1 MGQLTQTT
9 AQVQVILDDADA
21 ANVGKTSL
29 TDGSDTTS
37 VAFKKSGFYSLQ
49 GSSANAPSTDRAVL
63 ISAVRDTAATGEI
76 RYGQIAI
83 TESNGLWWNRDDG
96 GSLGTWYEAVTTAS
110 AQTLTNKTLTS
121 PILTTPQ
128 INDSAADHQYIFAGS
143 DLAADRTV
151 TLPLL
156 TGDDTFVFAAHT
168 QTLTNKTLTTPT
180 VSGLTLS
187 DASIIFEGATAN
199 DHETTLT
206 VTDPTAD
213 RTITLPD
220 ATDTLVGRA
229 TTDTLTNKTLTSP
242 IASGLTL
249 SDASIVFEGATADAH
264 ETTLTVTDPTA
275 DRTITLPNA
284 TDTLVG
290 LATTDTLTN
299 KTLTS
304 PVLNTGV
311 SGTAVLDEDDF
322 TGASAT
328 KLATSESI
336 KAYVDSQV
344 GSFDTLSEVLAAGNT
359 TGSNDIAVDT
369 TQKVQFRDTAIYIN
383 SSADGQLD
391 IVSDTTVQIDSGGTI
406 TLDADTDGQVAFK
419 DGGTQYGLISK
430 AVNNLILKSS
440 VVDGDV
446 IIQGTDSG
454 GTVTAATFDMSNS
467 GAATFG
473 GAVTADAGISVDNIT
488 IDGTEIDL
496 SSGDLTIDVAGNII
510 LDADGGEVKFDDG
523 GTRFANLYKSSNNFV
538 VSSAISDGDIVF
550 KGNDGGSTITALTL
564 DMSSAGR
571 ANFNN
576 DIGLNDG
583 RALRLGSDDDG
594 AIYNDGSNTYI
605 KNATSNHDIIFQG
618 NDDGSAITAL
628 TIDMSAAGAATFN
641 SSVSTPTLSSPDGTA
656 ILTLSNT
663 GEAQFNRGIVVNEG
677 SYNSDFRVESD
688 GATHMLFVDGG
699 TNQVGINRSSFLNST
714 VRLEVGGAD
723 NVPLIA
729 AEASGVR
736 AGIGVS
742 SSKVGFYHD
751 ATSVLTID
759 STGKIE
765 TVTNGVIESASSAG
779 TLTISGGSTN
789 KGGQILLRGGN
800 IDSDIIFKSQAFTA
814 TPQEVA
820 RIGPSEMVVNEG
832 SLAYD
837 FRVESDTNAN
847 MLFVD
852 AGNDHVNIGTSSD
865 LNGVLNVDGNL
876 SLSGAGTSNRYVA
889 LLGETS
895 AYAGTL
901 MLQAGGGSAAYGA
914 AVVMHGHSHA
924 TNPGMLYLAGSS
936 GAGGKSV
943 VIGRNGNSVTT
954 ASEMLTA
961 YSNGAELVINEFG
974 NDQDFRVESDSQA
987 NAFVVDGGN
996 NSVTFGKATDGLTLA
1011 GGGFSNLQSG
1021 GHVYFHVTNTE
1032 TDPNSGVMYINR
1044 QSSDGILVQFR
1055 QANSPEGT
1063 IEVSGATVSYNGFAG
1078 RHESS
1083 GIATTTAK
1091 GTVVSTIDEL
1101 DEYLSGPRQGQ
1112 TRADHAKVKM
1122 SDTVGDARVYGV
1134 VDNFTDEGKVNVIS
1148 VGIGS
1153 IKVTGACAGGD
1164 LLESNGDGTAKVQ
1177 ADDIIRS
1184 KTIGKVTI
1192 GDSNTDVKLVSCVLY
1207 CG

>member
-143 DLAADRTV
+143 DLTADRTV

-187 DASIIFEGATAN
+187 DASVIFEGATAN
-199 DHETTLT
+199 DYETTLT

-242 IASGLTL
+242 IASGLSL
-249 SDASIVFEGATADAH
+249 SDASIVFEGATANDH

-275 DRTITLPNA
+275 DRTITLPDA

-304 PVLNTGV
+304 PVFNTGV

-336 KAYVDSQV
+336 KAYVDAQV

-359 TGSNDIAVDT
+359 TGSTNIEVENA
-369 TQKVQFRDTAIYIN
+369 QKVQFRDTAIYIN

-473 GAVTADAGISVDNIT
+473 GAVTADAGISVDNININGTT
-488 IDGTEIDL
+488 IAL
-496 SSGDLTIDVAGNII
+496 SSGDLTIDVAGDII
-510 LDADGGEVKFDDG
+510 LDADGGDFKFRDG
-523 GTRFANLYKSSNNFV
+523 GAGFFTISNSSLDTVLKTEQSNEDF
-538 VSSAISDGDIVF
+538 II
-550 KGNDGGSTITALTL
+550 KGNDGGSEITALTL
-564 DMSSAGR
+564 DMSE
-571 ANFNN
+571 
-576 DIGLNDG
+576 
-583 RALRLGSDDDG
+583 
-594 AIYNDGSNTYI
+594 
-605 KNATSNHDIIFQG
+605 
-618 NDDGSAITAL
+618 
-628 TIDMSAAGAATFN
+628 AGAATFN
-641 SSVSTPTLSSPDGTA
+641 AGATFGGTVTTDGITNNGDVVFSKSTTGVPIIKMSGFATAGNPYGIINFYNEDGSQQGPNNAVQIKALAKNTDGSGGELAFHTSTGTGSEGADAVERLRIGSSGQVTIKAAGADASRTLSIQGTNGSSQTYQFNIVADGENSAAKFMIGSGGGAASERLRIDSVGTTTIKTDGTTQLVLNRA
-656 ILTLSNT
+656 DASIQSGNQIANLLVTGDDPSAGQSGASIAFTAGDAWATNSYPTNIVFYNDNSGTLSPRMTLTSDGNLLVGKTSTALATAGLTFGGAGFASLTRDGAEPLNINRLSSDGNLAVFYKAGTSVGSIGVTSGSLGIGQSNT
-663 GEAQFNRGIVVNEG
+663 GLGFFNTDSIVFPATAAGSTRDSAIDLGYASGGRFKNLYLSGGVYANNASGAFLWNAENSHIAFGTNNIERLRIASNGWVNPNANTTSNPADSQGLHFGWNLSNGGGESLIVFNQGAGATGGLVFSDNSANGTPVERMRIGSDGVAHFNGDVKVLSGDIQMGSGRGIN
-677 SYNSDFRVESD
+677 F
-688 GATHMLFVDGG
+688 
-699 TNQVGINRSSFLNST
+699 
-714 VRLEVGGAD
+714 
-723 NVPLIA
+723 
-729 AEASGVR
+729 
-736 AGIGVS
+736 
-742 SSKVGFYHD
+742 
-751 ATSVLTID
+751 
-759 STGKIE
+759 
-765 TVTNGVIESASSAG
+765 SASSNAG
-779 TLTISGGSTN
+779 GMTSETLDDYEEGLWTLTIATSGTGESVSIGSTTGTYT
-789 KGGQILLRGGN
+789 KIGRQV
-800 IDSDIIFKSQAFTA
+800 TA
-814 TPQEVA
+814 T
-820 RIGPSEMVVNEG
+820 IYTSGVNV
-832 SLAYD
+832 SA
-837 FRVESDTNAN
+837 
-847 MLFVD
+847 
-852 AGNDHVNIGTSSD
+852 AG
-865 LNGVLNVDGNL
+865 
-876 SLSGAGTSNRYVA
+876 SGAVLLGGLPFTCSNGIQFYAVPSFGHTTLFSYEPDGYVTINQTYITVTRVGTTTSNALSVGNPRYMMM
-889 LLGETS
+889 T
-895 AYAGTL
+895 
-901 MLQAGGGSAAYGA
+901 
-914 AVVMHGHSHA
+914 
-924 TNPGMLYLAGSS
+924 
-936 GAGGKSV
+936 
-943 VIGRNGNSVTT
+943 VT
-954 ASEMLTA
+954 
-961 YSNGAELVINEFG
+961 Y
-974 NDQDFRVESDSQA
+974 
-987 NAFVVDGGN
+987 
-996 NSVTFGKATDGLTLA
+996 
-1011 GGGFSNLQSG
+1011 
-1021 GHVYFHVTNTE
+1021 
-1032 TDPNSGVMYINR
+1032 
-1044 QSSDGILVQFR
+1044 
-1055 QANSPEGT
+1055 
-1063 IEVSGATVSYNGFAG
+1063 
-1078 RHESS
+1078 
-1083 GIATTTAK
+1083 
-1091 GTVVSTIDEL
+1091 
-1101 DEYLSGPRQGQ
+1101 
-1112 TRADHAKVKM
+1112 
-1122 SDTVGDARVYGV
+1122 
-1134 VDNFTDEGKVNVIS
+1134 FTDS
-1148 VGIGS
+1148 
-1153 IKVTGACAGGD
+1153 
-1164 LLESNGDGTAKVQ
+1164 
-1177 ADDIIRS
+1177 
-1184 KTIGKVTI
+1184 
-1192 GDSNTDVKLVSCVLY
+1192 
-1207 CG
+1207 

>member
-143 DLAADRTV
+143 DLTADRTV

-242 IASGLTL
+242 IASGLSL
-249 SDASIVFEGATADAH
+249 SDASIVFEGATANDH

-275 DRTITLPNA
+275 DRTITLPDA

-304 PVLNTGV
+304 PVFNTGV

-473 GAVTADAGISVDNIT
+473 GAVTADAGISVDNININGTT
-488 IDGTEIDL
+488 IAL
-496 SSGDLTIDVAGNII
+496 SSGDLTLDVAEDII
-510 LDADGGEVKFDDG
+510 LDADGGDFKFRDG
-523 GTRFANLYKSSNNFV
+523 GAGFFTISNSSLDTVLKTEQSNEDF
-538 VSSAISDGDIVF
+538 II
-550 KGNDGGSTITALTL
+550 KGNDGGSEITALTL
-564 DMSSAGR
+564 DMSE
-571 ANFNN
+571 
-576 DIGLNDG
+576 
-583 RALRLGSDDDG
+583 
-594 AIYNDGSNTYI
+594 
-605 KNATSNHDIIFQG
+605 
-618 NDDGSAITAL
+618 
-628 TIDMSAAGAATFN
+628 AGAATFN
-641 SSVSTPTLSSPDGTA
+641 AGATFGGNVDVTGTVTSDGLTVDGDAIIKSAGVNNTPADLSLWHTDVSIVSGDDLAVISAEGSDSGGSAPYQGAKILFDAAANWDTGSSNYYPTNIKFFTQDNSGTDTIAAGPRMTISSAGNVGIGLSSGISSKLHVNTEISIGADGDNRAIVGYTPNRFYIGTRQSGTNYFDTVSVSGGSVGIGNSTVASTRFAVTGSVVGANIETTSATAGHEGLIVNRQNSDGTA
-656 ILTLSNT
+656 IAINKAGSTVGSIGVTSGSLGIGQSNT
-663 GEAQFNRGIVVNEG
+663 GLGFFNTDNIVFPATAAGATRDAAIDLGYASGGRFKNLYLSGNISTGTGAANANNYQIKVSAGTTGLSRFIAADTSDAGYIDYEHSSDSWIHRTAGAERMRIMSGGDARFTLGADAVGTFTDEVGEVGSGNFCLQVANSAQSALKPLGFRAEDIRFATGSLERMRIASDGVVHLNGDVKVLSGDIQMGSGRGIN
-677 SYNSDFRVESD
+677 F
-688 GATHMLFVDGG
+688 
-699 TNQVGINRSSFLNST
+699 
-714 VRLEVGGAD
+714 
-723 NVPLIA
+723 
-729 AEASGVR
+729 
-736 AGIGVS
+736 
-742 SSKVGFYHD
+742 
-751 ATSVLTID
+751 
-759 STGKIE
+759 
-765 TVTNGVIESASSAG
+765 SASSNAG
-779 TLTISGGSTN
+779 GMTSETLDDYEEGLWTLTITTSGTGESVSIGSTTGTYT
-789 KGGQILLRGGN
+789 KIGRQV
-800 IDSDIIFKSQAFTA
+800 TA
-814 TPQEVA
+814 TIYTSGVNVSAAGSGAVLLGGLPFTCSNGIQFYAV
-820 RIGPSEMVVNEG
+820 PSFGHTTLFSYEPDGYV
-832 SLAYD
+832 
-837 FRVESDTNAN
+837 TINAN
-847 MLFVD
+847 YITVTR
-852 AGNDHVNIGTSSD
+852 VGTT
-865 LNGVLNVDGNL
+865 
-876 SLSGAGTSNRYVA
+876 TSNALSVGNPRYMMM
-889 LLGETS
+889 T
-895 AYAGTL
+895 
-901 MLQAGGGSAAYGA
+901 
-914 AVVMHGHSHA
+914 
-924 TNPGMLYLAGSS
+924 
-936 GAGGKSV
+936 
-943 VIGRNGNSVTT
+943 VT
-954 ASEMLTA
+954 
-961 YSNGAELVINEFG
+961 Y
-974 NDQDFRVESDSQA
+974 
-987 NAFVVDGGN
+987 
-996 NSVTFGKATDGLTLA
+996 
-1011 GGGFSNLQSG
+1011 
-1021 GHVYFHVTNTE
+1021 
-1032 TDPNSGVMYINR
+1032 
-1044 QSSDGILVQFR
+1044 
-1055 QANSPEGT
+1055 
-1063 IEVSGATVSYNGFAG
+1063 
-1078 RHESS
+1078 
-1083 GIATTTAK
+1083 
-1091 GTVVSTIDEL
+1091 
-1101 DEYLSGPRQGQ
+1101 
-1112 TRADHAKVKM
+1112 
-1122 SDTVGDARVYGV
+1122 
-1134 VDNFTDEGKVNVIS
+1134 FTDS
-1148 VGIGS
+1148 
-1153 IKVTGACAGGD
+1153 
-1164 LLESNGDGTAKVQ
+1164 
-1177 ADDIIRS
+1177 
-1184 KTIGKVTI
+1184 
-1192 GDSNTDVKLVSCVLY
+1192 
-1207 CG
+1207 

>member
-121 PILTTPQ
+121 PVLTTPQ

-187 DASIIFEGATAN
+187 DSSIIFEGATAN
-199 DHETTLT
+199 DYETTLT

-242 IASGLTL
+242 VASGLTL

-275 DRTITLPNA
+275 DRIITLPNA

-311 SGTAVLDEDDF
+311 SGTAVLDADDF

-328 KLATSESI
+328 TLATSESI

-369 TQKVQFRDTAIYIN
+369 TQKVQFRDAAIYVN
-383 SSADGQLD
+383 SSSDGQLD
-391 IVSDTTVQIDSGGTI
+391 IVADTTVQIDSGGTI

-473 GAVTADAGISVDNIT
+473 GAVTADAGISVDNININGTT
-488 IDGTEIDL
+488 IAL
-496 SSGDLTIDVAGNII
+496 SSGDLTLDVAGDITF
-510 LDADGGEVKFDDG
+510 DADGGDWRFKDAGTTIATYSNVG
-523 GTRFANLYKSSNNFV
+523 GSWYITSN
-538 VSSAISDGDIVF
+538 SEDGDIVF
-550 KGNDGGSTITALTL
+550 QGNDGGSTIAALTL
-564 DMSSAGR
+564 DMSE
-571 ANFNN
+571 
-576 DIGLNDG
+576 
-583 RALRLGSDDDG
+583 
-594 AIYNDGSNTYI
+594 
-605 KNATSNHDIIFQG
+605 
-618 NDDGSAITAL
+618 
-628 TIDMSAAGAATFN
+628 AGAATFN
-641 SSVSTPTLSSPDGTA
+641 AGATIKSAGVNNTPADLSLWHTDVSIVSGDDLAVISAEGSDSGGSAPYQGAKILFDAAANWDTGSSNYYATNIKFFTQDNSGTDTIAAGPRMTITSSGSVGIGVSDGDVTGDGTA
-656 ILTLSNT
+656 ARTYVGIIGT
-663 GEAQFNRGIVVNEG
+663 ANRGRLNIGSTASNGADAGTLVFTNGTNSLADLTVDTTAGVQDTGTLYINGTRSIKIQAASADEVVFNEG
-677 SYNSDFRVESD
+677 STSSDFRVESTDNANMIKLD
-688 GATHMLFVDGG
+688 GANNRVGIGKSPASNPFEVAGYASFDSGASFSGSVMVGTSVAPHQKLTVTGASAAADGALSNGILALTTGTGVIADTRLLMGIVDDSYAWLQAADYGVAYRNIVLNPNGG
-699 TNQVGINRSSFLNST
+699 NVGIGNSDPQRALVVAASDSTGVQTQYVNTTTGSALGDGFTVGINASEQAEFWNAENTDMLFATNNTERMK
-714 VRLEVGGAD
+714 
-723 NVPLIA
+723 IA
-729 AEASGVR
+729 SDGVAHFNGDVKVLSGDIQMGNGR
-736 AGIGVS
+736 GIN
-742 SSKVGFYHD
+742 F
-751 ATSVLTID
+751 
-759 STGKIE
+759 
-765 TVTNGVIESASSAG
+765 SASSHFSGMTSETLDDYEEGTWTPTVSFGGASVSVVYTANTNGRYVKVGGVVHVSGCLFLSSKGSSTGDAAIGGLPFGMLNSAEGTKASATIGQLSGVSFTAYPSMLASGSALYLYDTTTGG
-779 TLTISGGSTN
+779 TLAA
-789 KGGQILLRGGN
+789 
-800 IDSDIIFKSQAFTA
+800 IDNSNLTDGTSIYFTA
-814 TPQEVA
+814 
-820 RIGPSEMVVNEG
+820 S
-832 SLAYD
+832 
-837 FRVESDTNAN
+837 
-847 MLFVD
+847 
-852 AGNDHVNIGTSSD
+852 
-865 LNGVLNVDGNL
+865 
-876 SLSGAGTSNRYVA
+876 
-889 LLGETS
+889 
-895 AYAGTL
+895 YA
-901 MLQAGGGSAAYGA
+901 AA
-914 AVVMHGHSHA
+914 
-924 TNPGMLYLAGSS
+924 
-936 GAGGKSV
+936 
-943 VIGRNGNSVTT
+943 
-954 ASEMLTA
+954 
-961 YSNGAELVINEFG
+961 
-974 NDQDFRVESDSQA
+974 
-987 NAFVVDGGN
+987 
-996 NSVTFGKATDGLTLA
+996 
-1011 GGGFSNLQSG
+1011 
-1021 GHVYFHVTNTE
+1021 
-1032 TDPNSGVMYINR
+1032 
-1044 QSSDGILVQFR
+1044 
-1055 QANSPEGT
+1055 
-1063 IEVSGATVSYNGFAG
+1063 
-1078 RHESS
+1078 
-1083 GIATTTAK
+1083 
-1091 GTVVSTIDEL
+1091 
-1101 DEYLSGPRQGQ
+1101 
-1112 TRADHAKVKM
+1112 
-1122 SDTVGDARVYGV
+1122 
-1134 VDNFTDEGKVNVIS
+1134 
-1148 VGIGS
+1148 
-1153 IKVTGACAGGD
+1153 
-1164 LLESNGDGTAKVQ
+1164 
-1177 ADDIIRS
+1177 
-1184 KTIGKVTI
+1184 
-1192 GDSNTDVKLVSCVLY
+1192 
-1207 CG
+1207 

>member
-63 ISAVRDTAATGEI
+63 ISAVRNTAATGEI

-143 DLAADRTV
+143 DLTADRTV

-187 DASIIFEGATAN
+187 DASVIFEGATAN
-199 DHETTLT
+199 DYETTLT

-249 SDASIVFEGATADAH
+249 SDASIVFEGATADDH

-275 DRTITLPNA
+275 DRTITLPDA

-304 PVLNTGV
+304 PVFNTGV

-336 KAYVDSQV
+336 KAYVDAQV

-359 TGSNDIAVDT
+359 TGSTNIEVENA
-369 TQKVQFRDTAIYIN
+369 QKVQFRDTAIYIN

-391 IVSDTTVQIDSGGTI
+391 IVADTTVQIDSGGTI

-473 GAVTADAGISVDNIT
+473 GAVTADAGISVDNININGTT
-488 IDGTEIDL
+488 IAL
-496 SSGDLTIDVAGNII
+496 SSGDLTLDVAEDII
-510 LDADGGEVKFDDG
+510 LDADGGDFKFRDG
-523 GTRFANLYKSSNNFV
+523 GAGFFTISNSSLDTVLKTEQSNEDF
-538 VSSAISDGDIVF
+538 II
-550 KGNDGGSTITALTL
+550 KGNDGGSEITALTL
-564 DMSSAGR
+564 DMSE
-571 ANFNN
+571 
-576 DIGLNDG
+576 
-583 RALRLGSDDDG
+583 
-594 AIYNDGSNTYI
+594 
-605 KNATSNHDIIFQG
+605 
-618 NDDGSAITAL
+618 
-628 TIDMSAAGAATFN
+628 AGAATFN
-641 SSVSTPTLSSPDGTA
+641 A
-656 ILTLSNT
+656 
-663 GEAQFNRGIVVNEG
+663 
-677 SYNSDFRVESD
+677 
-688 GATHMLFVDGG
+688 GATFGG
-699 TNQVGINRSSFLNST
+699 T
-714 VRLEVGGAD
+714 
-723 NVPLIA
+723 
-729 AEASGVR
+729 
-736 AGIGVS
+736 
-742 SSKVGFYHD
+742 
-751 ATSVLTID
+751 
-759 STGKIE
+759 
-765 TVTNGVIESASSAG
+765 
-779 TLTISGGSTN
+779 
-789 KGGQILLRGGN
+789 
-800 IDSDIIFKSQAFTA
+800 
-814 TPQEVA
+814 
-820 RIGPSEMVVNEG
+820 
-832 SLAYD
+832 
-837 FRVESDTNAN
+837 
-847 MLFVD
+847 
-852 AGNDHVNIGTSSD
+852 
-865 LNGVLNVDGNL
+865 
-876 SLSGAGTSNRYVA
+876 
-889 LLGETS
+889 
-895 AYAGTL
+895 
-901 MLQAGGGSAAYGA
+901 
-914 AVVMHGHSHA
+914 
-924 TNPGMLYLAGSS
+924 
-936 GAGGKSV
+936 
-943 VIGRNGNSVTT
+943 VTT
-954 ASEMLTA
+954 
-961 YSNGAELVINEFG
+961 
-974 NDQDFRVESDSQA
+974 
-987 NAFVVDGGN
+987 
-996 NSVTFGKATDGLTLA
+996 
-1011 GGGFSNLQSG
+1011 
-1021 GHVYFHVTNTE
+1021 
-1032 TDPNSGVMYINR
+1032 
-1044 QSSDGILVQFR
+1044 DGIT
-1055 QANSPEGT
+1055 N
-1063 IEVSGATVSYNGFAG
+1063 
-1078 RHESS
+1078 
-1083 GIATTTAK
+1083 
-1091 GTVVSTIDEL
+1091 
-1101 DEYLSGPRQGQ
+1101 
-1112 TRADHAKVKM
+1112 
-1122 SDTVGDARVYGV
+1122 
-1134 VDNFTDEGKVNVIS
+1134 
-1148 VGIGS
+1148 
-1153 IKVTGACAGGD
+1153 
-1164 LLESNGDGTAKVQ
+1164 NGDVVF
-1177 ADDIIRS
+1177 S
-1184 KTIGKVTI
+1184 
-1192 GDSNTDVKLVSCVLY
+1192 
-1207 CG
+1207 